1 MIKPIKPTIPKKPK
15 MPDENKKYY
24 RHFVDVKE
32 LFDVEDDSI
41 ISIKNLLSNI
51 PSEID
56 MKDIFITPD
65 QFSVYY
71 QTPFD
76 YNKAIENYNYDM
88 IDYNNN
94 IISYNLN
101 IENYKKEYDEYKKYC
116 KKVNLEKK
124 RLSLEKEL
132 EKLNE

>member
-15 MPDENKKYY
+15 MPDKNKKYY

-32 LFDVEDDSI
+32 SFDAEDDSI

-56 MKDIFITPD
+56 MKDIFIAPD

-76 YNKAIENYNYDM
+76 YNKAIEN
-88 IDYNNN
+88 YNNN

-116 KKVNLEKK
+116 KKVNLENK